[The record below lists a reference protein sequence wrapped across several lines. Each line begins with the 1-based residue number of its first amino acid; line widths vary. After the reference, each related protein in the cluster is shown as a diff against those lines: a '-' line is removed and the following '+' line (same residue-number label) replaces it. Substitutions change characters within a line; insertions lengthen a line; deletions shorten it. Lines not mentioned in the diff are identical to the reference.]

1 MSYHTA
7 KVFLYL
13 TASVSIPQTWSVC
26 MKRICRVD
34 STLLSQVTLSLWQCY
49 TVSMLLCI
57 TVTLYKCYIVT
68 ILHPAMQGL
77 HLFCVW
83 PPSVT
88 LPSYQ
93 APLQPSLLDFP
104 NVDHVWAFFHNWP
117 SNEIL
122 CSPSLVSKGL
132 SMSKMSSPL
141 GCFPLYASASETP
154 RLSGCTFCCLVV

>member
-1 MSYHTA
+1 
-7 KVFLYL
+7 
-13 TASVSIPQTWSVC
+13 
-26 MKRICRVD
+26 
-34 STLLSQVTLSLWQCY
+34 
-49 TVSMLLCI
+49 MLLCI
-57 TVTLYKCYIVT
+57 NVTLYECYIVT

-132 SMSKMSSPL
+132 SMSKIFSSL
-141 GCFPLYASASETP
+141 GCFFLVLVKHLDSLLFSCRPTVSELFVAVCHCV
-154 RLSGCTFCCLVV
+154 RQFSLFHCAGGIWEWCLVLQLPQLQ